1 MALLS
6 PSSSVMVFPA
16 LILIAISGIDLLVG
30 NVQIANLSESARCM
44 VIILLDGFYS
54 SSPVVWLLI
63 KLGYEHGVSRRNSF
77 IFLSCCT
84 VFLWIRTYSLMP
96 LRRLTSPCPKE
107 NHKYTPYD
115 LLVRGKD
122 TQNYEK
128 IEYGGTCCKCQG
140 FSTEFRTHL
149 RNPLFWSNAFWYCC
163 TMLRL
168 IFYFGNAGRLAGGY
182 HFPIR
187 GQLLD

>member
-84 VFLWIRTYSLMP
+84 VFSVDSNLFLNAVASTY
-96 LRRLTSPCPKE
+96 
-107 NHKYTPYD
+107 
-115 LLVRGKD
+115 
-122 TQNYEK
+122 
-128 IEYGGTCCKCQG
+128 I
-140 FSTEFRTHL
+140 
-149 RNPLFWSNAFWYCC
+149 
-163 TMLRL
+163 TMS
-168 IFYFGNAGRLAGGY
+168 
-182 HFPIR
+182 
-187 GQLLD
+187 